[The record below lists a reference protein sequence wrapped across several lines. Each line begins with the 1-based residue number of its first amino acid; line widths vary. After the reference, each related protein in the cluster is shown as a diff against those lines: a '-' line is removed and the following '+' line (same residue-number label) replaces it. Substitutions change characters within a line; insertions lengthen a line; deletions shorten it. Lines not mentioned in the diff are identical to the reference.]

1 MVNRKDNQY
10 ENVNLVQGMGPPA
23 MMMPQFQA
31 PYGMMAYPSHAMM
44 PIPMNPG
51 ISPSPMG
58 GDHAHFQQPM
68 MGGGRGSTNVFY
80 KTRMCNKWRGGSCP
94 FGDRCTYAHGQHEL
108 RRVPPEVLAQFEREQ
123 AKQQHAVGAAVQEH
137 GEHEDDKV
145 QQGDQDDQAQEKP
158 KSQLYYKTRL
168 CIRFMQSGYCARGSA
183 CTFAHGYEDLRLL
196 SSSAAAA
203 ARSTMEQDDGINN
216 KEKERE
222 IEDEQKQGHDD
233 LTPAQ
238 ARARAMCAI
247 SGVGNAA
254 KYASDEEVKKAKES
268 LQDGSAFQN
277 ESPYADA
284 ME

>member
-1 MVNRKDNQY
+1 
-10 ENVNLVQGMGPPA
+10 MGPPA

-31 PYGMMAYPSHAMM
+31 PAPYGMMAYPSHAMIPM
-44 PIPMNPG
+44 PMNPG
-51 ISPSPMG
+51 MSPMG
-58 GDHAHFQQPM
+58 GDPVQFQQPM
-68 MGGGRGSTNVFY
+68 MGGGGRGSTNVFY

-123 AKQQHAVGAAVQEH
+123 AKQQNATNAAGMQEH
-137 GEHEDDKV
+137 REQEDDTV
-145 QQGDQDDQAQEKP
+145 QQEGQDDEAQEKP

-196 SSSAAAA
+196 SSSAAA
-203 ARSTMEQDDGINN
+203 RSTMKHDNANN
-216 KEKERE
+216 NDKEGEN
-222 IEDEQKQGHDD
+222 EDEQKQGHDD

-238 ARARAMCAI
+238 ARARAMSAI
-247 SGVGNAA
+247 AGVGNAA
-254 KYASDEEVKKAKES
+254 KYASEEDVRKAKES
-268 LQDGSAFQN
+268 LEDGSAFHDD
-277 ESPYADA
+277 SPYADA